1 MELASPITIYWDLP
15 PDSAG
20 SCRLLGIA
28 AEIVGCRPLMANITG
43 TAPTLPDRFGEVLE
57 RFRAGPV
64 AVTLTVP
71 CTARGDTVRSLAGE
85 GLVRELLLAVD
96 HLEQLHDGE
105 WEERH
110 GVGVSFAVTPR
121 NWRELPD
128 LVRLCLDRGITRL
141 VLPMQR
147 LYGEEVPFFLTAREQ
162 QVLAGALEDAG
173 GSSGLTLTIH
183 DPFLWRAFNPG
194 VPFPQGGCQAA
205 NTMIAIAPD
214 GGVYPCPT
222 LPVRLGTLGEA
233 SLKEIIASAVK
244 KEFRQRL
251 LEHPGACGGCGE
263 VTVCKGG
270 CRGRAYVMH
279 QSMEGDDP
287 ACW

>member
-15 PDSAG
+15 ADGAEPS
-20 SCRLLGIA
+20 RLLGIA
-28 AEIVGCRPLMANITG
+28 AEIIDCRPLMVNITG
-43 TAPTLPDRFGEVLE
+43 TAATLPDGFGEVLE
-57 RFRAGPV
+57 RFRGGPI
-64 AVTLTVP
+64 AVTLTVSES
-71 CTARGDTVRSLAGE
+71 AWGDTVRSLAGE
-85 GLVRELLLAVD
+85 GLVRELLLAVA
-96 HLEQLHDGE
+96 HVEQLRDGE
-105 WEERH
+105 WEECG

-121 NWRELPD
+121 NWRELPE
-128 LVRLCLDRGITRL
+128 LVRLCLDRGVTRL

-162 QVLAGALEDAG
+162 QVLAGALEEAG
-173 GSSGLTLTIH
+173 GISGLTLTIH

-222 LPVRLGTLGEA
+222 LPVRLGTIGEA
-233 SLKEIIASAVK
+233 PLKEITASAAK
-244 KEFRQRL
+244 KEFRQKL
-251 LEHPGACGGCGE
+251 LDHPGACCECGE